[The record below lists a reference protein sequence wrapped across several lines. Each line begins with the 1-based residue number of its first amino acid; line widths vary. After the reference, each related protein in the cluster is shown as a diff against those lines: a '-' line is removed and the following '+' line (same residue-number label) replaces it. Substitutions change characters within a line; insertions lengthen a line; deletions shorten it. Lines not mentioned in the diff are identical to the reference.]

1 MREGR
6 EEKQG
11 NERRGTDTRN
21 GGRRWMGKPEE
32 LIGEEGHGPRERLQ
46 RYDERTHTKYKQ

>member
-32 LIGEEGHGPRERLQ
+32 LIGGEGHGPRETAEIR
-46 RYDERTHTKYKQ
+46 